1 LSAIVTD
8 AALSPADLGRALTR
22 AVDGSFNSI
31 SIDGDTSTNDTV
43 LVLANGAAG
52 PVAFDHFADALAQ
65 LCADLAQQI
74 VRDGE
79 GATKFITIRV
89 TGAASD
95 DDARRA
101 AKAVANSPLVKTA
114 FYGGDA
120 NWGRILAAIGY
131 SGAAVDPDKASLW
144 IATGSA
150 EPAGPHLQLVAGGC
164 PLAYSEAA
172 AGAVF
177 AGKEITVVADLGLGT
192 GQAVVWTCD
201 LSHDYVSINGHYRT

>member
-1 LSAIVTD
+1 MARPGAVAFEPFV
-8 AALSPADLGRALTR
+8 AALTE
-22 AVDGSFNSI
+22 
-31 SIDGDTSTNDTV
+31 
-43 LVLANGAAG
+43 
-52 PVAFDHFADALAQ
+52 

-79 GATKFITIRV
+79 GTTKFITIRI

-95 DDARRA
+95 DDARQA

-120 NWGRILAAIGY
+120 NWGRILCAIGY
-131 SGAAVDPDKASLW
+131 SGAEVEPDKASLW
-144 IATGSA
+144 IEASSGDQDGS
-150 EPAGPHLQLVAGGC
+150 PLQLVAGGC
-164 PLAYSEAA
+164 PLVYSEEA

-177 AGKEITVVADLGLGT
+177 AGKEITVTADLGLGA
-192 GQAVVWTCD
+192 GQTVVWTCD